1 MKNKLLKY
9 AFISVLFLS
18 TIFGITKVNAEQYT
32 GQAIW
37 PSEKIPNIFIR
48 KERPDGYKKYQQAGF
63 IRRSEDNKFVY
74 CLQPYVDID
83 NNLPYYNIARSD
95 YATVLNMTKE
105 QWTRISLLAYYGYSY
120 NDNGYNHS
128 AQKWYAITQVLIWRT
143 AEPSSKIY
151 FTDTLNGA
159 RNDNKFASEIAEI
172 ESLVAEHYKK
182 PSFNNDGLIAPLG
195 QTITL
200 NDKNEV
206 LKDYKIESSSNVNAS
221 ISGNTLTIT
230 PTKVGEGEITFVKK
244 ATRYDMPPVV
254 YFSNHSQNVFRPGNY
269 DPVTSRFTI
278 KISGGSIELY
288 KLDKDTKESYPQGN
302 ATLEG
307 AVYEIYDTNY
317 KLITT
322 LVTDEYGY
330 AKTEKILF
338 PNVEYILKEKKASK
352 GYLLDT
358 EEHRFTLTEDNLDI
372 YIDVYE
378 KIIER
383 KVNLFKVI
391 ASNKTG
397 ILTPEPNISFE
408 IYLNDCNLNKAPR
421 LMAIDVDTNTE
432 VNPYCLVNTITTD
445 KNGFAEITLPYG
457 KYTFRQVNSTPNY
470 EKVNDFE
477 IVIDE
482 NADDEI
488 KKVLSNAEITAK
500 LKLIK
505 VDEDSNKVLV
515 RDGIKFKIKNTDT
528 NEYVCQDVS
537 YPTKQTI
544 CTFETKGGYFTTPNI
559 LNSGNYQI
567 EELEEQDI
575 KGYIINTTPIPFSI
589 NENSKFIVDG
599 DDIIIELK
607 FTNKQVKGEFNLTK
621 VGEKFI
627 LEDGTFK
634 YEEIKLNDVSFDLY
648 ANGDIYS
655 QDGTLIYKDKEIVK
669 SFKTVDG
676 FYKLDNLYLGNYCI
690 VETNT
695 DDNHILDNKPYCF
708 KLEYKDSKTP
718 IISLSYT
725 FKNHIGKGDVEIS
738 KTDLSTANPV
748 PNALI
753 EVYTE
758 DDKLIFSGR
767 TDSDGKITI
776 KDLPLGKYKFIEKE
790 APDGYILNTDEHF
803 FEIKEDGEIVKSYL
817 TNEKEIFEVP
827 KTSVSDSKVI
837 DVVTIILV
845 IAGIG
850 FIVYDKRKNK

>member
-1 MKNKLLKY
+1 MKKKLLKY
-9 AFISVLFLS
+9 AFISILFVSIILNL
-18 TIFGITKVNAEQYT
+18 TFVYAEEYT
-32 GQAIW
+32 GNAIW
-37 PSEKIPNIFIR
+37 NSEIISNIYIKKIRN
-48 KERPDGYKKYQQAGF
+48 DGYSKYEPARF

-74 CLQPYVDID
+74 CLQPFVGID
-83 NNLPYYNIARSD
+83 NNLPYYNIERSD
-95 YATVLNMTKE
+95 YATVLNMTE
-105 QWTRISLLAYYGYSY
+105 VQWTRISLLAYYGYGY
-120 NDNGYNHS
+120 NDNSYDHS
-128 AQKWYAITQVLIWRT
+128 DQKWYSITQFLIWRT
-143 AEPSSKIY
+143 AEPTSVMY
-151 FTDTLNGA
+151 FTDTLNGT
-159 RNDNKFASEIAEI
+159 RNDNKFTSEIAEL
-172 ESLVAEHYKK
+172 ESLVAGHYAK
-182 PSFNNDGLIAPLG
+182 PSFNTDGVIAPLG

-200 NDKNEV
+200 TDNNGV
-206 LKDYKIESSSNVNAS
+206 LSDYKIESSSNVNAS
-221 ISGNTLTIT
+221 INGNTLTIT
-230 PTKVGEGEITFVKK
+230 PTAVGDGEITFVKK
-244 ATRYDMPPVV
+244 ATKYDMPPVV

-269 DPVTSRFTI
+269 DPVNSRFTI

-288 KLDKDTKESYPQGN
+288 KLDKDTMESYPQGN
-302 ATLEG
+302 ATLEN
-307 AVYEIYDTNY
+307 AIYEIYDTDYN
-317 KLITT
+317 LVTT
-322 LVTDEYGY
+322 LVTDKYGY

-338 PNVEYILKEKKASK
+338 PNKEYILKEKKASK

-378 KIIER
+378 KVIKS
-383 KVNLFKVI
+383 KVNIFKVI

-397 ILTPEPNISFE
+397 ILTPEPNITFE
-408 IYLNDCNLNKAPR
+408 IYLNNCTPRQTHNL
-421 LMAIDVDTNTE
+421 LSIDVDTDTE
-432 VNPYCLVNTITTD
+432 VNPYCLVDTITTD

-477 IVIDE
+477 IVVDE
-482 NADDEI
+482 NSDAEI
-488 KKVLSNAEITAK
+488 SKVLSNAEITAK

-567 EELEEQDI
+567 EELEDQDI
-575 KGYIINTTPIPFSI
+575 KGYVVNTTPIAFSI
-589 NENSKFIVDG
+589 NENSNFVVDG
-599 DDIIIELK
+599 DDIIIEVK
-607 FTNKQVKGEFNLTK
+607 FSNKQVKGEFNLTK

-627 LEDGTFK
+627 LENGTFR

-669 SFKTVDG
+669 SFKTFDG

-690 VETNT
+690 VETST

-738 KTDLSTANPV
+738 KTDLSTADPV

-767 TDSDGKITI
+767 TDSDGKVTI
-776 KDLPLGKYKFIEKE
+776 KDLPIGKYKFIEKE
-790 APDGYILNTDEHF
+790 APEGYILNTDEHF

-850 FIVYDKRKNK
+850 FIIYDKRKNK